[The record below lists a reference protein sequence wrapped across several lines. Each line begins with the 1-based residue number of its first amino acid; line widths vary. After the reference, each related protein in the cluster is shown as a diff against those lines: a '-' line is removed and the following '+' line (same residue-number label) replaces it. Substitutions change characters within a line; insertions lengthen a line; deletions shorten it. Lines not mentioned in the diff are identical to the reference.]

1 MPGSAI
7 GAIDEVRNAT
17 YFTLACGRDS
27 TTQRTWP
34 AIGWK
39 RYNSRRTAQRR
50 AQPFHY
56 LRLLADLAI
65 HRSHVKDILLIN
77 VFGDDKP
84 GVTSSLTS
92 ELARHGAVILDIGQ
106 AVIHDDLALGMLV
119 ALDVER
125 VSREQLE
132 DALGAVADELAVRVR
147 FEPVARERYR
157 EWVEQQ
163 GKPRHIVTLLSRQV
177 TAEQISEV
185 TAVTVRH
192 GLNIDHINRL
202 SGRVPLEALDRHSS
216 ACVEFSVR
224 GAPAN
229 AQDLRADLMELS
241 TRLEIDIAFQ
251 KDTPYRRNRRL
262 VCFDMDSTLI
272 EAEVIDELAKA
283 AGVGDEV
290 VAITEAAMRGELDF
304 KQSFAQRLALLKG
317 LDESVL
323 EGIAAN
329 LRLTEGAEKLIAT
342 LKKLGYKTAIL
353 SGGFEY
359 FGRYLQQRLGIDYVY
374 ANQLQVEDGLVT
386 GQVAGE
392 VVDGAR
398 KAELLQQ
405 LARQEGIT
413 TEQVIAVGD
422 GANDLP
428 MLNAAGLGIAFRAKP
443 LVKASAEHAISTLGL
458 DAILYLLGFR
468 DREHGDLS

>member
-1 MPGSAI
+1 M
-7 GAIDEVRNAT
+7 
-17 YFTLACGRDS
+17 
-27 TTQRTWP
+27 
-34 AIGWK
+34 
-39 RYNSRRTAQRR
+39 
-50 AQPFHY
+50 
-56 LRLLADLAI
+56 
-65 HRSHVKDILLIN
+65 KDILLIN

-84 GVTSSLTS
+84 GVTSTLAA
-92 ELARHGAVILDIGQ
+92 ELACHGGIILDIGQ

-119 ALDVER
+119 ALDGGPEAMAQVQEVITR
-125 VSREQLE
+125 RAE
-132 DALGAVADELAVRVR
+132 ALSVRVR
-147 FEPVARERYR
+147 FEAIEHQRYQD
-157 EWVEQQ
+157 WVEQQ
-163 GKPRHIVTLLSRQV
+163 GKPRHIVTLLSRQI
-177 TAEQISEV
+177 TAEQIAEL

-192 GLNIDHINRL
+192 DLNIDHINRL

-224 GAPAN
+224 GAPADSR
-229 AQDLRADLMELS
+229 ALREDFMELS
-241 TRLEIDIAFQ
+241 TRLEVDIAFQ
-251 KDTPYRRNRRL
+251 RDTPYRRNRRL

-304 KQSFAQRLALLKG
+304 QQSFAQRLALLRG

-323 EGIAAN
+323 QEIAEN

-359 FGRYLQQRLGIDYVY
+359 FGRFLQQRLGIDYVY
-374 ANQLQVEDGLVT
+374 ANELDIVDGKVT
-386 GQVAGE
+386 GTVTGT
-392 VVDGAR
+392 VVDGNR
-398 KAELLQQ
+398 KAALLAQ
-405 LARQEGIT
+405 LAEREGIAP
-413 TEQVIAVGD
+413 EQVIAVGD

-468 DREHGDLS
+468 DREHGSL